1 MAARRIPNQ
10 RPTHRKV
17 SVRALSY
24 ALAGPEQPY
33 PVYQFSQGRTKVELP
48 RHNPF
53 KNNGA

>member
-33 PVYQFSQGRTKVELP
+33 PTYQFSQGRTKVELP
-48 RHNPF
+48 KHNPF
-53 KNNGA
+53 KQGS